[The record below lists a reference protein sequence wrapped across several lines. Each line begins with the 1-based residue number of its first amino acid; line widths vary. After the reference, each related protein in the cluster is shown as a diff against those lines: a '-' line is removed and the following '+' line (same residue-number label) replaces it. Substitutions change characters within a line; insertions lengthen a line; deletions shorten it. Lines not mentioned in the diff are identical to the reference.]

1 MTQITLPNQSV
12 TGANLWSQVEG
23 NDQAIATV
31 VNGNLDNG
39 NVAANAGI
47 SASKIG
53 HTVSPKTGDYTPV
66 TADRGSVITID
77 KATAATVTINGSL
90 DLAVGDRIDFIQ
102 TGAGQ
107 VTFSASGTTVNG
119 APGLKISGQY
129 RAATLLCVA
138 ADTYVLIGSLAA

>member
-1 MTQITLPNQSV
+1 MTQITLPNQSI

-31 VNGNLDNG
+31 VNGNLDND
-39 NVAANAGI
+39 NIASNAGI
-47 SASKIG
+47 NASKLG
-53 HTVSPKTGDYTPV
+53 HTVSDKTDDYTLV
-66 TADRGSVITID
+66 TADKGKVITVN
-77 KATAATVTINGSL
+77 KATAVTITVGGSL

-119 APGLKISGQY
+119 SPGLKISAQY
-129 RAATLLCVA
+129 RAATLLCVGT
-138 ADTYVLIGSLAA
+138 DSYILIGSLAA